1 MLPASVDFGHPL
13 FDVSVE
19 RGSDKRRERT
29 EPSAQKSRRTKMRF
43 LLYTV
48 GGEAQPS
55 APPSKQMM
63 DELAKLTEETT
74 RSGVLLATG
83 GLGPTATRVRNSAGK
98 VTVTDGPFTETK
110 ELTGGFALVE
120 VRSREEALEWAKRFR
135 RIVGDGDSLV
145 QEVFG
150 G

>member
-1 MLPASVDFGHPL
+1 VRS
-13 FDVSVE
+13 
-19 RGSDKRRERT
+19 RG
-29 EPSAQKSRRTKMRF
+29 
-43 LLYTV
+43 
-48 GGEAQPS
+48 
-55 APPSKQMM
+55 
-63 DELAKLTEETT
+63 
-74 RSGVLLATG
+74 
-83 GLGPTATRVRNSAGK
+83 GK
-98 VTVTDGPFTETK
+98 VMVTDGPFTETK

>member
-1 MLPASVDFGHPL
+1 LSCPS
-13 FDVSVE
+13 FDVSVGPVFG
-19 RGSDKRRERT
+19 RARIRKPGS
-29 EPSAQKSRRTKMRF
+29 KSEGDTKMRF
-43 LLYTV
+43 LLYTT
-48 GGEAQPS
+48 GDEAQPS

-83 GLGPTATRVRNSAGK
+83 GLGPAATRVRNSAGK
-98 VTVTDGPFTETK
+98 LTVTDGPFTETK

-120 VRSREEALEWAKRFR
+120 VKSREEAIEWAKRFR
-135 RIVGDGDSLV
+135 KIVGDGDSLV

>member
-1 MLPASVDFGHPL
+1 
-13 FDVSVE
+13 
-19 RGSDKRRERT
+19 
-29 EPSAQKSRRTKMRF
+29 MRF

-48 GGEAQPS
+48 DTETQS
-55 APPSKQMM
+55 APPSQKTME
-63 DELAKLTEETT
+63 ELGKLTEETT
-74 RSGVLLATG
+74 RSGVLIATG
-83 GLGPTATRVRNSAGK
+83 GLAPASTRVRSSAGK

-120 VRSREEALEWAKRFR
+120 VKSREEAIEWAKRFR